1 MAWPWRRRPTLD
13 RHGSLGARPLRNPLL
28 EWTRDEEG
36 MVLLR
41 LPRKESWWV
50 RVLARLFYVPKGK
63 TFSLDEPGS
72 FVWELCDGRMPIRT
86 IIQRFAEQFQLT
98 RKEAEVSTLQY
109 FRLLAQKGFVGLAVD
124 QEPAGG
130 DKRKGP

>member
-13 RHGSLGARPLRNPLL
+13 RHGSLAARPLRNPVL
-28 EWTRDEEG
+28 EWTRDDEG

-41 LPRKESWWV
+41 LPRKEGWWV
-50 RVLARLFYVPKGK
+50 KALARLFYVPKGK

-72 FVWELCDGRMPIRT
+72 FVWGLCDGETPIRS
-86 IIQRFAEQFQLT
+86 IVQQFAERFQLT

-109 FRLLAQKGFVGLAVD
+109 FRMLAQRGFVGLAVE
-124 QEPAGG
+124 QKARETE
-130 DKRKGP
+130 KQKGS

>member
-1 MAWPWRRRPTLD
+1 MVWPWPRRPTLD
-13 RHGSLGARPLRNPLL
+13 RHGSLAARPLRNPVL

-41 LPRKESWWV
+41 LPSKESWWV
-50 RVLARLFYVPKGK
+50 KVLARLFYVPKGK

-72 FVWELCDGRMPIRT
+72 FVWGLCDGGTPIRS
-86 IIQRFAEQFQLT
+86 IVQQFAERFQLT

-109 FRLLAQKGFVGLAVD
+109 FRILAQRGFVGLAIEEKTRETEK
-124 QEPAGG
+124 Q
-130 DKRKGP
+130 KGS